1 MTMSQMTG
9 DQLARRIWEIRPGI
23 PVILCTGY
31 NEMMSED
38 KAVAMGIRKFIL
50 KPIDKDE
57 LAGAIR
63 SALNSSPPLYLIPQ
77 KVPAQDVI
85 AARCA

>member
-1 MTMSQMTG
+1 MSG
-9 DQLARRIWEIRPGI
+9 DHLARRIWDIRPGI

-38 KAVAMGIRKFIL
+38 KAMAMGIRKFIL

-57 LAGAIR
+57 LAVAIR
-63 SALNSSPPLYLIPQ
+63 SALNSSPTPYLTPRRE
-77 KVPAQDVI
+77 PAPPAPPI
-85 AARCA
+85 A